1 MKEPRIMIRGI
12 DRTDDYRIICP
23 QCQRDMGGTV
33 AARPG
38 HKIREVLCE
47 PCKYGTF
54 ENFLAQYKER
64 INADLRDS
72 D

>member
-38 HKIREVLCE
+38 HKVHYITCE
-47 PCKYGTF
+47 PCKYESW
-54 ENFLAQYKER
+54 ENFLVQWKER
-64 INADLRDS
+64 VNADLHDA

>member
-23 QCQRDMGGTV
+23 QCGKDMGGTV

-38 HKIREVLCE
+38 HKIVSIVCE
-47 PCKYGTF
+47 ACKYGSW
-54 ENFLAQYKER
+54 ENFLAKWKADKEQ
-64 INADLRDS
+64 AEAEQ
-72 D
+72 